1 MEEGTLAQ
9 LTGLADVWSANERT
23 VLQWLHNYFDGQKDL
38 QVNTYYPVVST
49 PWIAVHI
56 HLMSPVQRY
65 QADHALLDRFQAW
78 AVASGG
84 MTRNTALRYRCSQS
98 RCSRA
103 RCLLVRDGM
112 KPAAPVCLSVCLRSS
127 IKSVLQMLRER
138 RATAIRWGCEGS
150 ESWLTNMHGHTRRS
164 IFSHCLVMVKP
175 FSYLSFQLPLDL
187 VTLSSRGVP
196 TWRLSG
202 RLLTCR
208 PC

>member
-49 PWIAVHI
+49 SWIAVHI

-84 MTRNTALRYRCSQS
+84 MARNTALRYRCSQS

-103 RCLLVRDGM
+103 RCLLARDCM
-112 KPAAPVCLSVCLRSS
+112 SRLPLSVCLRSS

-138 RATAIRWGCEGS
+138 RATAIRWAVRAQKVG
-150 ESWLTNMHGHTRRS
+150 
-164 IFSHCLVMVKP
+164 
-175 FSYLSFQLPLDL
+175 
-187 VTLSSRGVP
+187 
-196 TWRLSG
+196 
-202 RLLTCR
+202 
-208 PC
+208 